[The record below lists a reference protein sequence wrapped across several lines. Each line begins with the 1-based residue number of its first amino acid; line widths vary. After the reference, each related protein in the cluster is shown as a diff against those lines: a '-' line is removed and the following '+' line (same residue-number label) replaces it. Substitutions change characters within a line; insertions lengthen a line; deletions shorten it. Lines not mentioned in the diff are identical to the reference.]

1 MLEMWLWCG
10 VVWQNF
16 GNRVSPFEPGW
27 QSHRRVDALR
37 SPGLRVGGIRH
48 DFKDGYDD
56 FHAI

>member
-1 MLEMWLWCG
+1 M
-10 VVWQNF
+10 VWQNF

-48 DFKDGYDD
+48 DFKDGYDY